1 MFSGMFGDNTNHQHL
16 FNREFLLMSQIKK
29 VNHIAILVENIEN
42 ALEFWQDQL
51 GLTLDHIEDVP
62 SQASK
67 VAFLP
72 VGEGEVELVEPT
84 DPESGLA
91 KYLEKRGE
99 GMHHLCFQVD
109 DIEAMLDLLKAK
121 DVRLINESPVDLP
134 GRRMA
139 FIHPKA
145 ANGVLIELYEI
156 IE

>member
-1 MFSGMFGDNTNHQHL
+1 MAEVKKINH
-16 FNREFLLMSQIKK
+16 
-29 VNHIAILVENIEN
+29 VAIVVENIDS
-42 ALEFWQDQL
+42 ALAFWRDQL

-99 GMHHLCFQVD
+99 GMHHLCVEVD
-109 DIEAMLDLLKAK
+109 DIESVLSSLNAK
-121 DVRLINESPVDLP
+121 GVRLINMEPVDLP

-139 FIHPKA
+139 FIHPKST
-145 ANGVLIELYEI
+145 NGVLLELYQI
-156 IE
+156 VD